1 MRVFANHAHLMP
13 PEVMPDAD
21 LADLRRQM
29 DALEIERAVC
39 FAPFQR
45 MFREAGRQ
53 DDANQWLA
61 DRIAGEESLLGFACL
76 DPTLPESLAALERME
91 QWGFLG
97 VKLHPAADEFD
108 VADPRALDF
117 YRAASERDLVLDF
130 HTGLH
135 GCRMRNLEPLKFDD
149 LAWCLPLARLVLEHM
164 GGVAFF
170 EQAMAVVM
178 NHALEGLPRV
188 FAGITSVVRQD
199 FGAWSL
205 GPEGVTRCARLCGPQ
220 ALIFG
225 LDFPYHTV
233 EQLRDQMGTLRALD
247 LGPDGQR
254 LLFGGNLARL
264 LGVEWE

>member
-13 PEVMPDAD
+13 PEVRPDAD

-39 FAPFQR
+39 FAPFRRFFQGVGL
-45 MFREAGRQ
+45 AS
-53 DDANQWLA
+53 DANQWLA
-61 DRIAGEESLLGFACL
+61 DRIAGEENLIGFACL
-76 DPTLPESLAALERME
+76 DPTRPESLAALERME
-91 QWGFLG
+91 EWGFRG
-97 VKLHPAADEFD
+97 VKLHPAIDEFD

-135 GCRMRNLEPLKFDD
+135 GCRLRNLEPLKFDD
-149 LAWCLPLARLVLEHM
+149 LACCLPGVRLVLEHM
-164 GGVAFF
+164 GGAAFF
-170 EQAMAVVM
+170 EQALAVVM
-178 NHALEGLPRV
+178 NHSLDGSPRV
-188 FAGITSVVRQD
+188 FAGISSVVRQD
-199 FGAWSL
+199 FHAWYL

-225 LDFPYHTV
+225 LDFPYHSTDDLR
-233 EQLRDQMGTLRALD
+233 EQMRVLRGLD